1 MAITYQNRRG
11 DTYHLLVGKT
21 KTGKPKYYVSKKSG
35 ENTVDILPDGYEIY
49 ESPENAQVH
58 VRKIR
63 STAILPF
70 ERELVVAGVQKA
82 TGRSHFF
89 VEADGDYLLIY
100 WPATDP
106 AAVDSMFGR
115 LLGATS
121 VLSHTMAEWTRQQ
134 TRYEPLMRFV
144 LVQAEDRQFVA
155 ERMCY
160 RGGGEFW
167 LDISSRGELAQL
179 VAEYT
184 PHLGQESYFDL
195 MRY

>member
-21 KTGKPKYYVSKKSG
+21 KTGKPKYYVSKKPG
-35 ENTVDILPDGYEIY
+35 ENTVDTLPDGYELY

-70 ERELVVAGVQKA
+70 ERELAVAGVKKA
-82 TGRSHFF
+82 TGQQHFF
-89 VEADGDYLLIY
+89 VEAEGDNLLIY
-100 WPATDP
+100 WPATNP
-106 AAVDSMFGR
+106 ADVDSIFGR
-115 LLGATS
+115 LLGAS
-121 VLSHTMAEWTRQQ
+121 PSDAASMAEWTRQH
-134 TRYEPLMRFV
+134 TRYEPRMRFV
-144 LVQAEDRQFVA
+144 LVQARDRRFVA

-167 LDISSRGELAQL
+167 LDISSQGELAQL

-184 PHLGQESYFDL
+184 PHLGQESYFEL
-195 MRY
+195 GPY